1 MKERGLTVSGVE
13 RQAQT
18 ARPIKASLKRKRKLQ
33 VKWKSAAGNEA
44 YKWLARMFSCA
55 ATEAEAEA
63 KRQRSK
69 EAAMRPQIN
78 VKGRAQRFPPAPANE
93 ILMNY

>member
-44 YKWLARMFSCA
+44 YKWPARMFSRA
-55 ATEAEAEA
+55 ATETEAESGKEV
-63 KRQRSK
+63 KRPLCDRKLTSK
-69 EAAMRPQIN
+69 AEL
-78 VKGRAQRFPPAPANE
+78 KDFPPHQPTKF
-93 ILMNY
+93 